1 MKNIILCLC
10 ALLIV
15 ISCEEIEVKTQE
27 LELTDFNIEINSTTE
42 SVAMNETI
50 ELSLFVDILE
60 PKTENLK
67 FSMICYDTG
76 INGVFSVNG
85 VDYADGETIDNISSG
100 NIGISYKGT
109 EIGSGSLTFQVEASN
124 GKIKSIDVPL
134 YIQRTDFDIEVLFSK
149 TENYVNELTD
159 FSININQNTNENLTY
174 KTYFKNIEGFLR
186 IGDEEV
192 QSNRMI
198 EVFEGTTYGDF
209 RATKNQNSEIEFVVE
224 ASNGISKS
232 KRINF
237 NAIPTDFEILINPTP
252 IREYYE
258 FPAYFD
264 IKIVGPENI
273 NQVIKYEM
281 AYTTTIGIQTIL
293 DLIDIPFAPQESVYS
308 FGTRTFT
315 RAKIFLAGTGEFL
328 PGEITFIITDS
339 NGVRVERTV
348 DLEFWD
354 YN

>member
-1 MKNIILCLC
+1 MITKIRRQFYKSEKLHKHIPEALQNIGVLHFRRGHLDKAYKCFEESSIGAQKFNARYPQST
-10 ALLIV
+10 ALGNMGLIHLIRGEFSDAV
-15 ISCEEIEVKTQE
+15 KIFNQVLFINEEIGDKK
-27 LELTDFNIEINSTTE
+27 I
-42 SVAMNETI
+42 
-50 ELSLFVDILE
+50 
-60 PKTENLK
+60 
-67 FSMICYDTG
+67 
-76 INGVFSVNG
+76 
-85 VDYADGETIDNISSG
+85 ISQSYG

-134 YIQRTDFDIEVLFSK
+134 YIQRTDFDFEVLFSK

-232 KRINF
+232 KIVSYTF
-237 NAIPTDFEILINPTP
+237 L
-252 IREYYE
+252 
-258 FPAYFD
+258 
-264 IKIVGPENI
+264 KII
-273 NQVIKYEM
+273 
-281 AYTTTIGIQTIL
+281 
-293 DLIDIPFAPQESVYS
+293 
-308 FGTRTFT
+308 
-315 RAKIFLAGTGEFL
+315 IFIE
-328 PGEITFIITDS
+328 
-339 NGVRVERTV
+339 
-348 DLEFWD
+348 
-354 YN
+354 